1 MDNLNPT
8 APTTP
13 PQENKYL
20 GTKESIELHV
30 RAYHS
35 ALKGASQVTV
45 SSLTNLYQKTQPIL
59 HPLAENENVVD
70 TSPLIYS
77 FLRLPS
83 CIDHTQKIIMGQ
95 MPEVFTDQ
103 GYENVEK
110 WPAVTAQARRRM
122 MHYSQPKK
130 TLACFITSISDIDDI
145 VNLAIA
151 LQLECNKFHTLLK
164 KHYPTF
170 KKVTDSI
177 EKDNHL
183 GAIGLDQNEF
193 PKLKRALGKDWKKR
207 LQNIYKKKLNL
218 HVQLLAGSW
227 IDYSKAVQRWWKNIH
242 YKALKDHRAPPKTIY
257 IISSNTH
264 SVLNLL
270 SGFSKHNKNKILSF
284 IKKEKPY
291 LYKEYQKIKNKQYFL
306 NESDFLYYSS
316 RFLKKSLKTPSLKKL
331 NLKGVPAS
339 HYLDIDT
346 QIIPLSSINPKNID
360 SRLKIKKPQKIKDSN
375 ALIFNIDYP
384 LGFSAYH
391 VLNQL
396 LEHVKQ
402 IKGVYIIGKA
412 AVLNSEIGDIQIPKA
427 VFDEHSQNT
436 YLVNNYFNREFKHES
451 NLGSVLRNQK
461 SVSVLGTYLQNKA
474 LLEIYSKNNF
484 TVIEMEN
491 GPYLSAITEAV
502 YPQQT
507 PKNTIVDLNSLP
519 FDVGIINYTSDTPY
533 SKAKNL
539 GAHRLT
545 LDGVEPVYLAARA
558 ILQRII
564 DLEEN
569 SS

>member
-1 MDNLNPT
+1 MDT
-8 APTTP
+8 TDPTTP
-13 PQENKYL
+13 SSDSKYL
-20 GTKESIELHV
+20 GTKEAIELHV

-83 CIDHTQKIIMGQ
+83 CIDHCQKIIMGQ
-95 MPEVFTDQ
+95 MPEVFADQ
-103 GYENVEK
+103 GYQDVES
-110 WPAVTAQARRRM
+110 WPRVTTQARRRI
-122 MHYSQPKK
+122 MHYSSSKK
-130 TLACFITSISDIDDI
+130 TLACFITSISDIDDL

-151 LQLECNKFHTLLK
+151 LQLEWNKFHTLLN
-164 KHYPTF
+164 KHFPSF
-170 KKVTDSI
+170 KQVTQFVQK
-177 EKDNHL
+177 ENHL
-183 GAIGLDQNEF
+183 GPLGLDQNEF
-193 PKLKRALGKDWKKR
+193 PKLKKALGQDWKKR
-207 LQNIYKKKLNL
+207 LKNIYHQKLNL
-218 HVQLLAGSW
+218 HLQLLAGSW
-227 IDYSKAVQRWWKNIH
+227 IDYSKAVQKWWKNIH

-257 IISSNTH
+257 LVSSNKH
-264 SVLNLL
+264 SVINLL
-270 SGFSKHNKNKILSF
+270 SGFAKANESKILSF
-284 IKKEKPY
+284 IKKGKPN
-291 LYKEYQKIKNKQYFL
+291 LYEEYQKIKDKQYFL
-306 NESDFLYYSS
+306 NQNDFLYYCS
-316 RFLKKSLKTPSLKKL
+316 RFLKKNLQSPYLKKL
-331 NLKGVPAS
+331 HIKNIPPS
-339 HYLDIDT
+339 HYLDINT
-346 QIIPLSSINPKNID
+346 QIIPLSAINPKNID
-360 SRLKIKKPQKIKDSN
+360 PRLKIKKPKKIKNSN

-391 VLNQL
+391 VLNRL
-396 LEHVKQ
+396 LEHVKK
-402 IKGVYIIGKA
+402 IKGIYIIGKA
-412 AVLNSEIGDIQIPKA
+412 AVLNSEIGDIQIPKG

-436 YLVNNYFNREFKHES
+436 YLVNNYFNHEFKHES

-491 GPYLSAITEAV
+491 GPYLSAITEAT

-507 PKNTIVDLNSLP
+507 PQNTIVDLNSLP
-519 FDVGIINYTSDTPY
+519 FDLGIINYTSDTPY

-545 LDGVEPVYLAARA
+545 LDGIEPVYLAARA
-558 ILQRII
+558 VLQRII
-564 DLEEN
+564 DLEE